1 MTQPDMIEQVLKE
14 YDHERISIGTLG
26 SHSALNIFKGA
37 REEGFRTVCVCR
49 KNDEITYRRFPLVD
63 EFITVDDFRELL
75 NQDVQEKLRRLNTV
89 LIPHGSF
96 NAYLNLDEMMHG
108 LQVPVYGNRG
118 LLLWEIDRE
127 KQREWLEKAGLK
139 LPKTFASP
147 EEIDRLVM
155 AKFPG
160 ARGGKGYF
168 LVNSAKSFQKKTSNM
183 VKRGLMRK
191 EDVEKIH
198 LQEYIFGVNVYP
210 SYFRSV
216 ITGEVELHCVDRRYE
231 STIDGLGKIP
241 AAEQLEINDLNPT
254 YTIIGNF
261 PLVLRE
267 SLLAEYIRMGDS
279 VVEVSEKIAPPGI
292 LGPFCL
298 ETIVTDTPEIY
309 TFEISARIV
318 AGTNTGIGGSPYA
331 YLKHGE
337 AMYMGKRIAREIKV
351 AIAENRLNE
360 IVT

>member
-1 MTQPDMIEQVLKE
+1 MIEPILKE
-14 YDHERISIGTLG
+14 YDPEKISIGTLG

-37 REEGFRTVCVCR
+37 KEEGFKTVCVCKKR
-49 KNDEITYRRFPLVD
+49 DEITYRRFPLAD
-63 EFITVDDFRELL
+63 EFIMVDEFRELL
-75 NQDVQEKLRRLNTV
+75 NPSVQEQLRQLNTV

-96 NAYLNLDEMMHG
+96 NAYLNLDEMMNN
-108 LQVPVYGNRG
+108 LQVPTFGNRR

-127 KQREWLEKAGLK
+127 KQKEWLEKAGLK
-139 LPKTFASP
+139 LPKTFSSP
-147 EEIDRLVM
+147 NEIDRLVM

-168 LVNSAKSFQKKTSNM
+168 LVNAAKSFQKKANDM
-183 VKRGLMRK
+183 AKKGLIRK
-191 EDVEKIH
+191 EDIERIH
-198 LQEYIFGVNVYP
+198 LQEYVFGVNVYP

-216 ITGEVELHCVDRRYE
+216 MADEVELLCVDRRYE
-231 STIDGLGKIP
+231 STIDAIGKIP
-241 AAEQLEINDLNPT
+241 AKEQLETVNLNPT

-261 PLVLRE
+261 PITLRE
-267 SLLAEYIRMGDS
+267 SLLADYIRMGDN
-279 VVEVSEKIAPPGI
+279 VVEISEQIAPPGMV
-292 LGPFCL
+292 GPFCL

-318 AGTNTGIGGSPYA
+318 AGTNTGIGGSPYS

-337 AMYMGKRIAREIKV
+337 AMYMGKRIAMEIKA